1 MFAKLVVVLCAVYI
15 PLMCSSQATTTDPFV
30 SECFPHTTKL
40 VRFYHLCNSEDCD
53 VCLFCYYFQINHVT
67 VILSSLILDSPPFSR
82 HSRQLNSFSWILSAL
97 SPDSISSPAR
107 FCLSY
112 RCSTTSTNSSTNSL
126 FTF

>member
-67 VILSSLILDSPPFSR
+67 VILSSLILDSPRSSR
-82 HSRQLNSFSWILSAL
+82 HSTTKLIFLDFV
-97 SPDSISSPAR
+97 SPIS
-107 FCLSY
+107 
-112 RCSTTSTNSSTNSL
+112 
-126 FTF
+126 